1 MAAKKKAKSPKLPAL
16 LDRETVRARQKELR
30 AMAKM
35 GGPSKEE
42 GLESTTDDGC
52 VWVPED
58 VIVITPTGVRVDT
71 RWRKICP

>member
-1 MAAKKKAKSPKLPAL
+1 MATKKKAKSTKLPAM

-30 AMAKM
+30 AMAKT
-35 GGPSKEE
+35 GGPSTSE
-42 GLESTTDDGC
+42 GPESTADDGC

-71 RWRKICP
+71 RWRKVCP